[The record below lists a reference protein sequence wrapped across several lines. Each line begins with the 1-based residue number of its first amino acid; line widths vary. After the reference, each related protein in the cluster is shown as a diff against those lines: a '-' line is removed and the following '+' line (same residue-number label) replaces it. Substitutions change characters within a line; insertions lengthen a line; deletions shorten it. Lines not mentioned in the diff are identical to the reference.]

1 MDAKP
6 NGEMT
11 LKEWDEQGGI
21 LFITEYYTIL
31 RHWVCSIEQPRYFM
45 FLQLSGYPY
54 FVMADGLYAPWAFGS
69 LQHVMEHH
77 QHREVAPRLED
88 RGQAIFS

>member
-11 LKEWDEQGGI
+11 LKEWDNRGGI
-21 LFITEYYTIL
+21 LFITERYTVL
-31 RHWVCSIEQPRYFM
+31 RHWINSIGESRYFM

-54 FVMADGLYAPWAFGS
+54 FVMADGLLAPWSFGS

-77 QHREVAPRLED
+77 QHREVAPCLED